1 MLNSDQKIK
10 MDYLY
15 IVNAFKQQQQQFL
28 LHQHQMQQQ
37 LQSHPPTTNTITIQQ
52 QFDNSNMSN
61 SLIWQPWR
69 DLQQAAVHH
78 HLYQQQ
84 KIHLNKGLLCI

>member
-1 MLNSDQKIK
+1 

-15 IVNAFKQQQQQFL
+15 IVNAFKEQQQLFLMHQHQLQEQLQRQPYSTKNLSLQQQQL
-28 LHQHQMQQQ
+28 
-37 LQSHPPTTNTITIQQ
+37 
-52 QFDNSNMSN
+52 DKSNMSN
-61 SLIWQPWR
+61 SLLWQPWR

-84 KIHLNKGLLCI
+84 LHLKKGLLPYIVI